1 MDGTVLRLGALLL
14 LLLLRRRRRRL
25 LRLLSLLAC
34 TRIAVGTMAT
44 TKGGR
49 RWGGDIPRRDGIEN
63 KQMRAQRSTVLTSLA
78 QLATAR
84 DRLAQR
90 SVSERLL
97 TFHRRARP
105 LHHLTAS
112 EAVLPS
118 WIVVRLRCGA
128 MYAGGTSHYTR

>member
-1 MDGTVLRLGALLL
+1 MGG
-14 LLLLRRRRRRL
+14 
-25 LRLLSLLAC
+25 
-34 TRIAVGTMAT
+34 
-44 TKGGR
+44 GGR
-49 RWGGDIPRRDGIEN
+49 ITYHDDGIEN

-118 WIVVRLRCGA
+118 WIVVRLRCGN
-128 MYAGGTSHYTR
+128 AGVARVITQDRIQAVAW